1 MTPLRDFTRRM
12 SPAQI
17 RHAGAVAFRNRMR
30 VACRVTLPSRLPVV
44 QEATDLRAPEGG
56 ETPLS
61 ADEIEFGVTRGLIRT
76 ARVRAFAQGAKA

>member
-30 VACRVTLPSRLPVV
+30 AVYPVTLPSRPPVV
-44 QEATDLRAPEGG
+44 QEEADLRAPEGG

-76 ARVRAFAQGAKA
+76 ARVRAFAEEAH